1 MSQNHKDA
9 LETQIREAYGR
20 LVYTYTAHL
29 KQAERLVNKNKHIR
43 YWQIV
48 FSAVTT
54 GGILT
59 SAISDQSVL
68 VWVSGIAST
77 ALLGLNLYIKDFNL
91 ADEIRKH
98 RTAAD
103 DLWVTREKYVSL
115 LTDLDTLSEQE
126 IREVRD
132 QLQTRTAEIY
142 KLVPATDAKSY
153 KAAEKA
159 LKNEEKHFFT
169 SDEIDRILPEH
180 LRKNLLKTKLHEKS

>member
-1 MSQNHKDA
+1 M
-9 LETQIREAYGR
+9 
-20 LVYTYTAHL
+20 
-29 KQAERLVNKNKHIR
+29 
-43 YWQIV
+43 
-48 FSAVTT
+48 
-54 GGILT
+54 
-59 SAISDQSVL
+59 
-68 VWVSGIAST
+68 
-77 ALLGLNLYIKDFNL
+77 